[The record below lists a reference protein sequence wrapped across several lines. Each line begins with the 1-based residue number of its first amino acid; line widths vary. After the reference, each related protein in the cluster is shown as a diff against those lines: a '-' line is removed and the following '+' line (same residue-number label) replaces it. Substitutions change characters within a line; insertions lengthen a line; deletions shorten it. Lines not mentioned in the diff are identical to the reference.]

1 MTTGKAAHV
10 SDLLGAPGRITA
22 LVGGGGKT
30 TLLHALGVHLGHRA
44 VLTTTT
50 QMAADEVGGA
60 RLLLGPSMAELAEAV
75 ADDDPRPVLVWNRI
89 ADKASGGPKGLG
101 VDRDAP
107 SGWLALVDHVVVEAD
122 GSRGHPAKAP
132 APHAPVLPAGPTD
145 VVAVIGANALNRVIA
160 DQCHRPLRLA
170 ATVRCSPYERLTP
183 ERAAILLTSPNGA
196 RRSVPMDAGYAI
208 AVTMVDDASRP
219 LVDHLVAE
227 LARWEPETHVH
238 QFPAQ

>member
-1 MTTGKAAHV
+1 
-10 SDLLGAPGRITA
+10 
-22 LVGGGGKT
+22 
-30 TLLHALGVHLGHRA
+30 
-44 VLTTTT
+44 
-50 QMAADEVGGA
+50 
-60 RLLLGPSMAELAEAV
+60 
-75 ADDDPRPVLVWNRI
+75 
-89 ADKASGGPKGLG
+89 
-101 VDRDAP
+101 
-107 SGWLALVDHVVVEAD
+107 
-122 GSRGHPAKAP
+122 
-132 APHAPVLPAGPTD
+132 
-145 VVAVIGANALNRVIA
+145 VAVIGANALNRVIA

-170 ATVRCSPYERLTP
+170 AAVRCSPYERLTP